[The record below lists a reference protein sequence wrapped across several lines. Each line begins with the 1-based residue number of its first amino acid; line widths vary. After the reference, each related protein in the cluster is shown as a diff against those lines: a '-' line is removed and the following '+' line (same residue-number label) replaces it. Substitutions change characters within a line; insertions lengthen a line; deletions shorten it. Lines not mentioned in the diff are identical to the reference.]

1 MGVKSSR
8 SWILYTVIR
17 LGLFAV
23 ALTVLLLLGINP
35 WVSAIAAAVLG
46 LCTAYIF
53 FRPQRDAVAS
63 SIVEARAAQKRDADS
78 DAENEALDRAD
89 QEL

>member
-1 MGVKSSR
+1 MKSSR
-8 SWILYTVIR
+8 PWILYTVIR
-17 LGLFAV
+17 VGLFAA
-23 ALTVLLLLGINP
+23 ALAVLLLLGITP
-35 WVSAIAAAVLG
+35 WVSAIVAAVLS
-46 LCTAYIF
+46 LCLAYIF

-63 SIVEARAAQKRDADS
+63 SIVEARAAQRRDADG